1 MTGEPRPPADGP
13 GVRGPRDATD
23 GGDPLS
29 GLPDGPPDGAFA
41 GPPEAAGL
49 LSSPPPGGP
58 PGLASAAAGPMTSPS
73 GSGAPELE
81 EEVPP
86 EALIIAAAPE
96 IVADTLGDYIGAWW
110 HKVRSG
116 DSGVLPVVV
125 ALVLMVIVFQTLRHK
140 FLSADNLVDLFNQM
154 VVFALFAM
162 AEVFVLLLGE
172 IDLSVVYNAGIGAGL
187 MAALVAPPYNWPWW
201 LCILIGVGT
210 CTLVGLILGTL
221 ITRLRLPAFIVT
233 LAAFLGLEGVM
244 LWMFDRF
251 TVAVG
256 GVIEVSNPTLT
267 NLVAGNISITVSWVV
282 MGILVLA
289 YGVYSVVRN
298 IHRRA
303 TGLVTAPMGFV
314 LLKSAAVAGAGV
326 VVVFVCSFNRGTK
339 SFVDEGV
346 PWSIPILLGIL
357 AVASLLLSRTRFGR
371 YVYAIGGNSEATR
384 RAGINV
390 KLIRTIAFG
399 LTGLMAGLAG
409 MMYLSL
415 LGSIATDIDPSYMLY
430 AVAAAVIGGTSLYG
444 GRGKALHG
452 LLGGLVIAT
461 VYNGIFLMGFG
472 ADVEYMI
479 VAIVLLAAIAVD
491 SLTRGGQRAR

>member
-1 MTGEPRPPADGP
+1 M
-13 GVRGPRDATD
+13 V
-23 GGDPLS
+23 
-29 GLPDGPPDGAFA
+29 
-41 GPPEAAGL
+41 AA
-49 LSSPPPGGP
+49 
-58 PGLASAAAGPMTSPS
+58 
-73 GSGAPELE
+73 
-81 EEVPP
+81 
-86 EALIIAAAPE
+86 
-96 IVADTLGDYIGAWW
+96 TLGEYVVAWW
-110 HKVRSG
+110 RKARSG

-125 ALVLMVIVFQTLRHK
+125 ALVLIVIVFQILRHR
-140 FLSADNLVDLFNQM
+140 FLSAGNLVDLFNQM

-187 MAALVAPPYNWPWW
+187 MAALVAPPYNLPWW

-210 CTLVGLILGTL
+210 CTLIGLVLGTF

-251 TVAVG
+251 SVAVG

-267 NLVAGNISITVSWVV
+267 NLVAGNISVVVSWVV
-282 MGILVLA
+282 MAILVLA
-289 YGVYSVVRN
+289 FGVYSVMRDTC
-298 IHRRA
+298 RCA
-303 TGLVTAPMGFV
+303 SGLVTPPLGFT

-326 VVVFVCSFNRGTK
+326 VVVVVCSFNRGTK
-339 SFVDEGV
+339 TFVERGV
-346 PWSIPILLGIL
+346 PWSIPILLAIFAG
-357 AVASLLLSRTRFGR
+357 ASLLLSRTRFGR
-371 YVYAIGGNSEATR
+371 YLYAIGGNTEAAR

-390 KLIRTIAFG
+390 NRIRTVAFG
-399 LTGLMAGLAG
+399 LTGMMAGFAG

-452 LLGGLVIAT
+452 ILGGLVIAT

-479 VAIVLLAAIAVD
+479 VAVVLMAAIAVD
-491 SLTRGGQRAR
+491 SLTRGGRRAR

>member
-1 MTGEPRPPADGP
+1 MTPP
-13 GVRGPRDATD
+13 
-23 GGDPLS
+23 
-29 GLPDGPPDGAFA
+29 
-41 GPPEAAGL
+41 
-49 LSSPPPGGP
+49 
-58 PGLASAAAGPMTSPS
+58 
-73 GSGAPELE
+73 GSGAPEFEIELEREEGE
-81 EEVPP
+81 EEVPT
-86 EALIIAAAPE
+86 ESVIVAAPE
-96 IVADTLGDYIGAWW
+96 VVASTLAEYVSAWW
-110 HKVRSG
+110 RKARSG

-125 ALVLMVIVFQTLRHK
+125 ALVLIVVVFQILRHK
-140 FLSADNLVDLFNQM
+140 FLSAGNLVDLFNQM

-187 MAALVAPPYNWPWW
+187 MAALVAPPYNLPWW
-201 LCILIGVGT
+201 LCIVIGVGT
-210 CTLVGLILGTL
+210 CTLIGLVLGTL

-251 TVAVG
+251 SVAIG

-267 NLVAGNISITVSWVV
+267 NLVAGNISVLVSWVV
-282 MGILVLA
+282 MAVLVLA
-289 YGVYSVVRN
+289 FGVYSVVRDTR
-298 IHRRA
+298 RRA
-303 TGLVTAPMGFV
+303 SGLVTPPLGFT

-326 VVVFVCSFNRGTK
+326 VVVVVCSFNRGTTT
-339 SFVDEGV
+339 FVARGV
-346 PWSIPILLGIL
+346 PWSIPILLAIFAG
-357 AVASLLLSRTRFGR
+357 ATLLLSRTRFGR
-371 YVYAIGGNSEATR
+371 YLYAIGGNTEAAR

-390 KLIRTIAFG
+390 TRIRTIAFG
-399 LTGLMAGLAG
+399 LTGMMAGFAG

-415 LGSIATDIDPSYMLY
+415 LGSIATDIDPSYMLF

-452 LLGGLVIAT
+452 ILGGLVIAT

-479 VAIVLLAAIAVD
+479 VAVVLLAAIAVD

>member
-1 MTGEPRPPADGP
+1 MTGELQPPADGGFAHVP
-13 GVRGPRDATD
+13 Q
-23 GGDPLS
+23 GGALGS
-29 GLPDGPPDGAFA
+29 PPDNGGFA
-41 GPPEAAGL
+41 GSPAGGAAPDPATGATAQMTIP
-49 LSSPPPGGP
+49 SGTAT
-58 PGLASAAAGPMTSPS
+58 PGL
-73 GSGAPELE
+73 E
-81 EEVPP
+81 EDVPP
-86 EALIIAAAPE
+86 EALVLVAAPE
-96 IVADTLGDYIGAWW
+96 IVANTLGDYMTAWW

-116 DSGVLPVVV
+116 DSGVLPVVI
-125 ALVLMVIVFQTLRHK
+125 ALVLIVIVFETLRHK

-187 MAALVAPPYNWPWW
+187 IAALVAPPYNLPWW
-201 LCILIGVGT
+201 LCILIGVGA
-210 CTLVGLILGTL
+210 CAAVGLILGTL

-251 TVAVG
+251 SVAVG

-267 NLVAGNISITVSWVV
+267 NLVAGNISVPVSRVV
-282 MGILVLA
+282 RGVLVLA
-289 YGVYSVVRN
+289 YGAYSVVRN
-298 IHRRA
+298 IRRRA
-303 TGLVTAPMGFV
+303 TGLVTPPMGFT
-314 LLKSAAVAGAGV
+314 LLKSAAVAVAGI

-339 SFVDEGV
+339 TFAEQGV

-371 YVYAIGGNSEATR
+371 YVYAIGGNSEAAR

-390 KLIRTIAFG
+390 NLIRTIAFG

-409 MMYLSL
+409 TMYLSL

-479 VAIVLLAAIAVD
+479 VAVVLLAAITVD
-491 SLTRGGQRAR
+491 SLTRGGQKARLRRPRKH

>member
-1 MTGEPRPPADGP
+1 M
-13 GVRGPRDATD
+13 
-23 GGDPLS
+23 
-29 GLPDGPPDGAFA
+29 
-41 GPPEAAGL
+41 
-49 LSSPPPGGP
+49 
-58 PGLASAAAGPMTSPS
+58 
-73 GSGAPELE
+73 
-81 EEVPP
+81 
-86 EALIIAAAPE
+86 
-96 IVADTLGDYIGAWW
+96 
-110 HKVRSG
+110 
-116 DSGVLPVVV
+116 
-125 ALVLMVIVFQTLRHK
+125 
-140 FLSADNLVDLFNQM
+140 
-154 VVFALFAM
+154 
-162 AEVFVLLLGE
+162 
-172 IDLSVVYNAGIGAGL
+172 
-187 MAALVAPPYNWPWW
+187 
-201 LCILIGVGT
+201 
-210 CTLVGLILGTL
+210 
-221 ITRLRLPAFIVT
+221 
-233 LAAFLGLEGVM
+233 
-244 LWMFDRF
+244 
-251 TVAVG
+251 
-256 GVIEVSNPTLT
+256 
-267 NLVAGNISITVSWVV
+267 
-282 MGILVLA
+282 
-289 YGVYSVVRN
+289 
-298 IHRRA
+298 
-303 TGLVTAPMGFV
+303 
-314 LLKSAAVAGAGV
+314 
-326 VVVFVCSFNRGTK
+326 VFVCSFNRGTK

-371 YVYAIGGNSEATR
+371 YVYAIGGNSEAAR